1 MPDARPE
8 TVLEAAVRLARSG
21 TSSAENALWALAA
34 SEVVVLTP
42 AGQTPTADSLDPL
55 VVHRE
60 GATLLAVF
68 TGTDRVPAEFGE
80 GRTAV
85 ALPAALLL
93 RGAAGEVGLV
103 VNPGS
108 QDAMEVPAAGLAAF
122 RAMVWGGA
130 PSARYFV
137 RQHVQDG
144 ALVPFALLR
153 RTTEGGRHRDE
164 VLRDVDSWAADRN
177 GSIERAVRFPLET
190 DLEEVSAAVA
200 ADVEQMVADRQYRP
214 LKRP

>member
-1 MPDARPE
+1 MPDPRPE
-8 TVLEAAVRLARSG
+8 TVLETAVRLARAG

-34 SEVVVLTP
+34 SEVVVLSPAEAAPTP
-42 AGQTPTADSLDPL
+42 ESLEPL

-60 GATLLAVF
+60 GATFLAVF
-68 TGTDRVPAEFGE
+68 TGTDRVPADFSA
-80 GRTAV
+80 GRMPVAV
-85 ALPAALLL
+85 PASLIL
-93 RGAAGEVGLV
+93 RGTSPEIGLV

-108 QDAMEVPAAGLAAF
+108 QEAMEIAAQGLAAF
-122 RAMVWGGA
+122 RALVWGEGTRV
-130 PSARYFV
+130 RYFV

-164 VLRDVDSWAADRN
+164 VLRDVDSWAPDRN

-190 DLEEVSAAVA
+190 DLEEVSAPVA
-200 ADVEQMVADRQYRP
+200 AEVQRMVADRRYRP
-214 LKRP
+214 LSGR